1 MNNYLFI
8 GLSGRPGSGKDTCA
22 DVLQLHHPNFYRY
35 SFADPAYQ
43 EICNAFNVDARLFT
57 DTAAKDHPVPALAIH
72 RCNNQLFIDEMRKT
86 PLDLHAPRS
95 PRFMLSLWYGDFR
108 CNQNKNY
115 WVELA
120 VVAIDEAM
128 RKGFKKFVIT
138 DIYFAN
144 EANLIKK
151 MGGKLWLISRAEAEY
166 RAGAQNLPVTLN
178 SHWFDDV
185 IENNG
190 SYTSFANNVLKA
202 YQESL

>member
-43 EICNAFNVDARLFT
+43 EICNAFNIDARLFT

-72 RCNNQLFIDEMRKT
+72 RCNNQLFINEMLKCSLNLHT
-86 PLDLHAPRS
+86 PRTPRTI
-95 PRFMLSLWYGDFR
+95 LQLWYQKFR
-108 CNQNKNY
+108 RKQNPNY
-115 WVELA
+115 WTELA
-120 VVAIDEAM
+120 VVAIDEIM
-128 RKGFKKFVIT
+128 RKGFRKIIIN
-138 DIYFAN
+138 DIYFEN
-144 EANLIKK
+144 EASLIKT
-151 MGGKLWLISRAEAEY
+151 MGGKIWGISRAESEY
-166 RAGAQNLPVTLN
+166 RTNLNNFLPPDPI
-178 SHWFDDV
+178 WFDDV

-190 SYTSFANNVLKA
+190 SYTSFAKNILNA